1 MINIDPS
8 NPRGIV
14 WLASY
19 PRSGNSWMRAFLTNL
34 VAVQA
39 GAPAS
44 DDLLSVTNFAID
56 ESAAPLYEEVL
67 GRSPAEA
74 GPAAIAEARPKVH
87 SRLVNQNSGLVL
99 LRTHSANIAAFGV
112 PIVTRDLTA
121 GAIYIVR
128 NPLDVAVS
136 FAAFNNLS
144 IDDAI
149 GKISTSGLAT
159 QTNEYRVFTLAGSWS
174 ENVATWTAA
183 EHPMLI
189 VVRYEDMYE
198 DAEATFGAVADHV
211 RMKHTPEQL
220 KDALERSSF
229 DRLQRIEAERGFAER
244 PSTAERFFRAG
255 KPGQW
260 QDALS
265 PAQVERVVAAHRD
278 QMGRFGYLP

>member
-1 MINIDPS
+1 
-8 NPRGIV
+8 
-14 WLASY
+14 
-19 PRSGNSWMRAFLTNL
+19 
-34 VAVQA
+34 
-39 GAPAS
+39 
-44 DDLLSVTNFAID
+44 
-56 ESAAPLYEEVL
+56 
-67 GRSPAEA
+67 
-74 GPAAIAEARPKVH
+74 
-87 SRLVNQNSGLVL
+87 
-99 LRTHSANIAAFGV
+99 V
-112 PIVTRDLTA
+112 PVVTRELTA

-144 IDDAI
+144 LDDAI

-229 DRLQRIEAERGFAER
+229 DRLQRIEAARGFAER